1 MNIVDAIKK
10 DMEILTLLLNRLN
23 KEIDKSNKAV
33 DIGMSLTHNVDY
45 LNYILETISTIENVE
60 KCKKG
65 LEDNLNLLLAN
76 NLITKE
82 VDNDTKQI
90 LIEAVESGDFDGR
103 LPDLSVEEILE
114 LKPQDMLKFIFSKL
128 EFDNKLFLTDMENLE
143 TDDWCQENIES
154 PYALLRKVNWKIDAN
169 FQRCVDGKIKYAST
183 TITIFGDTYFYLSGI
198 TNKMSIRLMRMFK
211 TRYGWYDKYIKE
223 QMSKLKKISVKN
235 KLNNIIIE
243 NSLNIKY
250 LEYNGMLFDEYTLPS
265 CFYILFTNMYKS
277 HGIDGQFMEE
287 INSHGVK
294 CISNNAQE
302 LKNPRMV
309 DDNLFIQCNFSVSV
323 TANLMKVALKSYDD
337 DDAYVYAEIVPKKAL
352 DKNISYEN
360 DLYSEDAIMEKL
372 VRVLAEK

>member
-33 DIGMSLTHNVDY
+33 DTGMSLTHNVDY
-45 LNYILETISTIENVE
+45 LNYILETISTVENVE
-60 KCKKG
+60 KCKKE

-76 NLITKE
+76 KLINQE

-90 LIEAVESGDFDGR
+90 LIEAVEKDDFDGR

-114 LKPQDMLKFIFSKL
+114 LKPQEMLKFIFSKL
-128 EFDNKLFLTDMENLE
+128 EFDDKLFLTDIENLE
-143 TDDWCQENIES
+143 SDGWCQENIES

-169 FQRCVDGKIKYAST
+169 FQRCIDGKIKYAST
-183 TITIFGDTYFYLSGI
+183 TITILGDTYFYLSGI
-198 TNKMSIRLMRMFK
+198 TNKMSIRIMRMFK
-211 TRYGWYDKYIKE
+211 TRYGWYDKYIEE

-235 KLNNIIIE
+235 ELNNIIIE

-250 LEYNGMLFDEYTLPS
+250 LEFNGMLFDEYTLPS
-265 CFYILFTNMYKS
+265 CFYILFTNMYKL
-277 HGIDGQFMEE
+277 HGIDGQFMQE

-309 DDNLFIQCNFSVSV
+309 DDYLFIQCNFSVSV
-323 TANLMKVALKSYDD
+323 TANLMKSVLKSHDV
-337 DDAYVYAEIVPKKAL
+337 DAFIYAEIVPKKVL
-352 DKNISYEN
+352 EKNMYEN
-360 DLYSEDAIMEKL
+360 DLYSEDIIIEKL
-372 VRVLAEK
+372 ARVLAEK